1 MSQCLKEE
9 HSDVLR
15 DVVGDWAV
23 LQPVGE
29 SVEMRGLIQNVWGK
43 IYFGKRK
50 VKQIYPILSAGV
62 PMN

>member
-9 HSDVLR
+9 HNGVLR
-15 DVVGDWAV
+15 DVVGEWAV

-29 SVEMRGLIQNVWGK
+29 SVEMRRLIQNIWDK

-50 VKQIYPILSAGV
+50 V
-62 PMN
+62 

>member
-9 HSDVLR
+9 HRDVLR

-29 SVEMRGLIQNVWGK
+29 SVEMRGLIQNVWDK
-43 IYFGKRK
+43 IYFWKRK
-50 VKQIYPILSAGV
+50 VKQIYPILSAVV
-62 PMN
+62 PMH